1 MLRYRPGPYQAVVG
15 VALLALVLS
24 ACAAPDLLD
33 DPDAG
38 RTLGFD
44 PDALVFDLDARAL
57 LADSVAG
64 LEALVAI
71 APHSLVFEE
80 TDAGTQEVRYQLAVA
95 VRASDTG
102 VLVREE
108 VWTDTLRAPDAATAR
123 ALPPVLHESRWALP
137 PGTYLVEARLDD
149 LGTQREGTRRLRLVV
164 PSEGDGPLLG
174 RLRVEVQRAERWVP
188 HLGRTLAATDE
199 ALRVRIAARS
209 VMLDGASATGAP
221 MEAVLRVE
229 RLPSDTT
236 VARPPHWLGPS
247 RGSLAYQGVRMGAA
261 DTVFTSA
268 PQPVEG
274 RADLAFEL
282 PPLGPG
288 LYRLHVVL
296 AAGTPATTDASATGA
311 TPTSDAALIETERY
325 LSVFA
330 PGFPRLDTL
339 DDLVETLAYIAYERE
354 LDFIRAGPTLD
365 ERRARFDGFWGTLI
379 GDRRVAANL
388 LRLYYERIEE
398 ANQRFSTVKPG
409 WQTDR
414 GLLYVLLG
422 PPGYVQ
428 PELDG
433 ETWLYGNGLRQDAA
447 AFRFRQATDFGQP
460 PGWRPY
466 LLDRQAAYEGV
477 WATYVGRWRRGR
489 VR

>member
-1 MLRYRPGPYQAVVG
+1 MPQRRPRPYQVFAG
-15 VALLALVLS
+15 VALLAFVLG
-24 ACAAPDLLD
+24 ACAAPDRLD

-64 LEALVAI
+64 LEALVAV

-123 ALPPVLHESRWALP
+123 ALPLVLHEARWALP

-164 PSEGDGPLLG
+164 PSGGDRPLLG

-199 ALRVRIAARS
+199 ALRVRIAAR
-209 VMLDGASATGAP
+209 GASALAS
-221 MEAVLRVE
+221 LRLE
-229 RLPSDTT
+229 RFASDTT

-274 RADLAFEL
+274 RANLAFEL

-288 LYRLHVVL
+288 LYRVHVVL
-296 AAGTPATTDASATGA
+296 AAGAPATRGVSATEA
-311 TPTSDAALIETERY
+311 TATSDAASIETERY

-339 DDLVETLAYIAYERE
+339 DDLVEALAYIAYERE

-379 GDRRVAANL
+379 GDRRVAANV
-388 LRLYYERIEE
+388 LRLYYERVEE

-428 PELDG
+428 QELDG